1 MTPDS
6 QGEVPSFP
14 VKAVDTTGAGDAFMA
29 GLLAGL
35 VATSGTPDLD
45 RICLIANAM
54 GAVTASARGAIPSL
68 PDRAAVRAFLTQQG
82 RAADLRA
89 LWPEDSS

>member
-1 MTPDS
+1 
-6 QGEVPSFP
+6 
-14 VKAVDTTGAGDAFMA
+14 MA

-35 VATSGTPDLD
+35 RRLARHRPGLD

>member
-1 MTPDS
+1 
-6 QGEVPSFP
+6 
-14 VKAVDTTGAGDAFMA
+14 MA

-35 VATSGTPDLD
+35 VASPGTAPDLD